1 MRNENV
7 KDAYKTPV
15 LKVWDI
21 KCSCVI
27 CDSQTMSVSAT
38 EVHTADMS
46 VFGGRD
52 YDDFD

>member
-1 MRNENV
+1 MRNVKV

-21 KCSCVI
+21 KTSGVI
-27 CDSQTMSVSAT
+27 CASQTMSVSAT
-38 EVHTADMS
+38 EVHTSDMS
-46 VFGGRD
+46 VFGGRS